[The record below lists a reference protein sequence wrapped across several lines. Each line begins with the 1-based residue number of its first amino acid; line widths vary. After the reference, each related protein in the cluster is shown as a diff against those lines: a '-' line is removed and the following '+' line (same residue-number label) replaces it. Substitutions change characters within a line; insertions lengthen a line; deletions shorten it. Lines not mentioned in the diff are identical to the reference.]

1 MGTQVIQCLRDGV
14 EMVFPYPLEN
24 KLVGCQQAQVVAVL
38 NGMQRAYPGVEL
50 LLWQLAFKANQ
61 TLLPE

>member
-1 MGTQVIQCLRDGV
+1 
-14 EMVFPYPLEN
+14 MVFPYPLEN